1 MINNKSFQI
10 IAKTSFGLEDVLMEE
25 LKVLGVK
32 DAEKGNRAVTFYG
45 NKEMLYKANL
55 WLRTASRLIVPFKEF
70 TIKSDAE
77 LYQKIK
83 ELEWESIFD
92 VTQTFAIDS
101 TVFSPLYNHTK
112 YAALKAKDAIADR
125 FRDKFNKR
133 PDVNTENPDIRINL
147 HISAE
152 NKCTVSL
159 DSSGDPLFKR
169 GYRESMSL
177 APMKEDLAAGLI
189 LLSGWDKQS
198 NFIDL
203 MCGSGTLLIEAAM
216 IACNIPP
223 NINRAVFGFMNWKTY
238 DESLFNLI
246 AEETLDEEIDFK
258 FKIIGIDIDGRV
270 LGMSRAN
277 IAAAGLT
284 DKIELHKKDFVNF
297 DAPQLKGVII
307 SNPPYGERI
316 GDNVDDLYKAFGDN
330 LKTRYD
336 GWNAWLISSNM
347 NALKQVGLRPSRK
360 IKLFNGNLECRLMKY
375 EMYSGTKKIH
385 KLVDSPTEQNP
396 PLSED

>member
-1 MINNKSFQI
+1 MVNNKESFKI
-10 IAKTSFGLEDVLMEE
+10 IAKTSFGLEDVLIEE
-25 LKVLGVK
+25 LKTLGVTQY
-32 DAEKGNRAVTFYG
+32 EKGNRAVTFYG

-55 WLRTASRLIVPFKEF
+55 WVRTASRLIVPFKEF
-70 TIKSDAE
+70 TIKSNDE
-77 LYQKIK
+77 LYQKVKAID
-83 ELEWESIFD
+83 WESIFD

-133 PDVNTENPDIRINL
+133 PNVDTDNPDIRINL
-147 HISAE
+147 HINA
-152 NKCTVSL
+152 NNRCTVSL

-169 GYRESMSL
+169 GYRESMSQ
-177 APMKEDLAAGLI
+177 APLKEDLAAGLI

-203 MCGSGTLLIEAAM
+203 MCGSGTIVIEAAM
-216 IACNIPP
+216 IANNIPP
-223 NINRAVFGFMNWKTY
+223 NINRAVFGFMNWKNY
-238 DESLFNLI
+238 NEALFDQVVDE
-246 AEETLDEEIDFK
+246 ALDEEIDFK

-270 LGMSRAN
+270 MGMSRAN

-284 DKIELHKKDFVNF
+284 SKIELHKKDFVDF
-297 DAPQLKGVII
+297 DAPQLKGIII

-316 GDNVDDLYKAFGDN
+316 GDNVEELYKAFGDN
-330 LKTRYD
+330 LKMRYD

-347 NALKQVGLRPSRK
+347 GALKKVGLRPSRK
-360 IKLFNGNLECRLMKY
+360 IKLFNGSLECRFMKY
-375 EMYSGTKKIH
+375 EMYKGTKKIH
-385 KLVDSPTEQNP
+385 KLKRMID
-396 PLSED
+396 D